1 MSREPEEER
10 NFVGEGN
17 WLGTT
22 RRNFTMPR
30 RTWELLH
37 ALCLEKGVDHSSML
51 SYLIHDAYKR
61 EFGKVPEI
69 QYYDGRKAK

>member
-1 MSREPEEER
+1 MKDSEEEIR
-10 NFVGEGN
+10 PFRGEGN

-37 ALCLEKGVDHSSML
+37 KLCLEKGVDHSAML
-51 SYLIHDAYKR
+51 SYLVHDGYKK
-61 EFGKVPEI
+61 EFGDMPEI
-69 QYYDGRKAK
+69 QYHHGGKAK